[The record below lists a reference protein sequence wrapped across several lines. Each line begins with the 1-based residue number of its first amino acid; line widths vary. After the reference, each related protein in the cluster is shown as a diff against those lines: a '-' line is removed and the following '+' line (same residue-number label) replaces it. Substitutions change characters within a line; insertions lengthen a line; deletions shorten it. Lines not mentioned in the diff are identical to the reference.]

1 MRPATFRAQS
11 GATLVV
17 GLIMLVLITLLVITA
32 LTMSTANLK
41 AVGNMQIRNEA
52 IAAANQRIEEIL
64 STAFATTPPAT
75 TAVDVDINQ
84 DGQDDFAV
92 DVTTTCMQVLREAGG
107 SAGTGTSSSTTLG
120 LPSVVAYYNTLWD
133 IRARANSTDGTGG
146 QVEVHQGVRVR
157 LSQTQCN
164 LSACGPCN

>member
-1 MRPATFRAQS
+1 MRRATYHAQS

-17 GLIMLVLITLLVITA
+17 GLIMLVLITLLVTTA

-52 IAAANQRIEEIL
+52 IAAANRRIEEVM
-64 STAFATTPPAT
+64 STAFATTPPS
-75 TAVDVDINQ
+75 TAAVNVDINH
-84 DGQDDFAV
+84 DGQNDFAV
-92 DVTTTCMQVLREAGG
+92 DITTTCAQVLREAGG
-107 SAGTGTSSSTTLG
+107 TTGAGTGSSATLG
-120 LPSVVAYYNTLWD
+120 LPSFVAYYNTLWD
-133 IRARANSTDGTGG
+133 IRARANSSDGTGG

-164 LSACGPCN
+164 LSACAPCN